1 LIETVATTG
10 STNADLFARLRAGEA
25 IPEGTWLRA
34 ETQTGGKGRGGRTWI
49 SPPGNLYASTVIQL
63 AERDLPPQTLA
74 LAIGLAVQTHVV
86 GALMVGD
93 HAAVSLKWPNDVL
106 VRGAKVAGIL
116 LERCG
121 DAIVAGIGINL
132 AFAPQI
138 EGRSTTCITALNP
151 KYEAD
156 PAYALTFLV
165 PRVAEQLA
173 RWRQDGLP
181 ALISRWSR
189 AAHPIGSPLSV
200 NGGDGAM
207 LSGTFAGLDPNGA
220 LLLRL
225 ANGAVQTIHAGDV
238 SLIAEGRT

>member
-1 LIETVATTG
+1 MIETVATTG
-10 STNADLFARLRAGEA
+10 STNADLVARLRAGEA
-25 IPEGTWLRA
+25 IPEGMWLRA
-34 ETQTGGKGRGGRTWI
+34 ETQTGGKGRSGRAWI
-49 SPPGNLYASTVIQL
+49 SPPGNLYASTVIHL
-63 AERDLPPQTLA
+63 GASHPPAQTLA
-74 LAIGLAVQTHVV
+74 LAIGLAVHEHVI
-86 GALMVGD
+86 GSLMVAD

-138 EGRSTTCITALNP
+138 EGRPATCIAALNP

-156 PAYALTFLV
+156 PGYALTFLA

-189 AAHPIGSPLSV
+189 AAHPIGSPLAINS
-200 NGGDGAM
+200 GEGAV
-207 LSGTFAGLDPNGA
+207 LRGTFAGLDPSGA
-220 LLLRL
+220 LLLCL
-225 ANGAVQTIHAGDV
+225 ANGVTQTIHAGDV
-238 SLIAEGRT
+238 SLIAEGTT

>member
-10 STNADLFARLRAGEA
+10 STNADLVARLRAGEA
-25 IPEGTWLRA
+25 IPEGMWLRA
-34 ETQTGGKGRGGRTWI
+34 ETQTGGKGRSGRAWI
-49 SPPGNLYASTVIQL
+49 SPPGNLYASTVIHPG
-63 AERDLPPQTLA
+63 ASHPPAQTLA
-74 LAIGLAVQTHVV
+74 LAIGLAVHEHVI
-86 GALMVGD
+86 GSLMVAD

-138 EGRSTTCITALNP
+138 EGRPATCIAALNP

-156 PAYALTFLV
+156 PGYALTFLA

-189 AAHPIGSPLSV
+189 AAHPIGSPLAINS
-200 NGGDGAM
+200 GEGAV
-207 LSGTFAGLDPNGA
+207 LRGTFAGLDPSGA
-220 LLLRL
+220 LLLCL
-225 ANGAVQTIHAGDV
+225 ANGVTQTIHAGDV
-238 SLIAEGRT
+238 SLIAEGTT

>member
-10 STNADLFARLRAGEA
+10 STNADLVARLRSGEV

-34 ETQTGGKGRGGRTWI
+34 ETQTGGKGRSGREWI
-49 SPPGNLYASTVIQL
+49 SPPGNLYASTVIHL
-63 AERDLPPQTLA
+63 AANDPPAQTLA
-74 LAIGLAVQTHVV
+74 LAIGLAVQTQVI
-86 GALMVGD
+86 GSLMVAD
-93 HAAVSLKWPNDVL
+93 HAAVTLKWPNDVL

-138 EGRSTTCITALNP
+138 EGRSTTSITALNP

-156 PAYALTFLV
+156 PGYALTFLA

-173 RWRQDGLP
+173 RWRQNGLP
-181 ALISRWSR
+181 ALISHWSR
-189 AAHPIGSPLSV
+189 AAHPIGSPLAV
-200 NGGDGAM
+200 NSGDGAV
-207 LSGTFAGLDPNGA
+207 LRGTFAGLDTSGA

-225 ANGAVQTIHAGDV
+225 ENDVVQTIHAGDV
-238 SLIAEGRT
+238 SLIAEGTT

>member
-10 STNADLFARLRAGEA
+10 STNADLVARLRAGEA
-25 IPEGTWLRA
+25 IPEGMWLRA
-34 ETQTGGKGRGGRTWI
+34 ETQTGGKGRSGRAWI
-49 SPPGNLYASTVIQL
+49 SPPGNLYASTVIHL
-63 AERDLPPQTLA
+63 GASHPPAQTLA
-74 LAIGLAVQTHVV
+74 LAIGLAVHEHVI
-86 GALMVGD
+86 GSLMVAD

-138 EGRSTTCITALNP
+138 EGRPATCIAALNP

-156 PAYALTFLV
+156 PGYALTFLA

-189 AAHPIGSPLSV
+189 AAHPIGSPLAINS
-200 NGGDGAM
+200 GEGAV
-207 LSGTFAGLDPNGA
+207 LRGTFAGLDPSGA
-220 LLLRL
+220 LLLCL
-225 ANGAVQTIHAGDV
+225 ANGVTQTIHAGDV
-238 SLIAEGRT
+238 SLIAEGTT